1 MMKISHM
8 HIARLNSERRYR
20 AQNDQIFSESQQ
32 RGVYAFMS
40 LKFQNGKLFE
50 YKGFKY
56 KLVCLTFADFGFV

>member
-32 RGVYAFMS
+32 RGVYVFMS
-40 LKFQNGKLFE
+40 LNFQNGKL
-50 YKGFKY
+50 
-56 KLVCLTFADFGFV
+56 D